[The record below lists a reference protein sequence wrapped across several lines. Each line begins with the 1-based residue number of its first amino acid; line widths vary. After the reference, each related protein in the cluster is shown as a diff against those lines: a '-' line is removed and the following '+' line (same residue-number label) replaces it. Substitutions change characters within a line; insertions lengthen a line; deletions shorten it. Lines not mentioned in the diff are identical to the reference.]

1 MDTGCPG
8 RSGTGECLARVET
21 GSVQEMDKLAPDW
34 PPSSAETPLHSSLCS
49 LIGILP
55 LWSGRLWGEREREAG
70 QTDPQKKSRVH
81 RSVVCKAPW
90 SVQPANRAGAEPE
103 GRGVSG

>member
-8 RSGTGECLARVET
+8 RSGTGECLARVDT
-21 GSVQEMDKLAPDW
+21 GSVQETDKLAPDW

-49 LIGILP
+49 LVGILP
-55 LWSGRLWGEREREAG
+55 LQSGRLQGEKEAG
-70 QTDPQKKSRVH
+70 QMDPQKKSRVH
-81 RSVVCKAPW
+81 RSVVCKASW

-103 GRGVSG
+103 GRVVSG